1 MFQLKDTILHGSAES
16 AEILKLTPKEKEQY
30 HMQPTSSSH
39 LDGQEQLQS
48 LDAESSVVFMLVTV
62 SNEEVKAIAQLMYQ
76 RSKVTQLIKKRG
88 QNQLHFMS
96 LLLSLKQIL
105 KNLKVMTK
113 KQIEGFSTF
122 QIGTYWSL
130 YIMDLIL

>member
-1 MFQLKDTILHGSAES
+1 MFQLKDTILHGSVES

-30 HMQPTSSSH
+30 HMQQTSSSH
-39 LDGQEQLQS
+39 SDGQEQLQS

-62 SNEEVKAIAQLMYQ
+62 SNEELKAIAQLMYQ
-76 RSKVTQLIKKRG
+76 RSKVTQLINKRC

-113 KQIEGFSTF
+113 KQIEGFSRF
-122 QIGTYWSL
+122 QIGTY
-130 YIMDLIL
+130 